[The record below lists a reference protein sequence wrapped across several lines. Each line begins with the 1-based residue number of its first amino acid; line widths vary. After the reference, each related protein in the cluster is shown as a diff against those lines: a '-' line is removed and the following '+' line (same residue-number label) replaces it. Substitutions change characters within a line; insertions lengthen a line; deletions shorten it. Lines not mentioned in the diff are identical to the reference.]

1 MCEPQEGPMS
11 GEILHIHIAP
21 RDGAPMEARDE
32 VVLDVERGVLG
43 DRYEGTAK
51 QAQVTIVCRQEL
63 DQAAEE
69 LGREIPPGA
78 TRRNITIDGFTLEE
92 KVGQELAL
100 GDAVVR
106 ITRTAPPCENMN
118 TSIAPGARQA
128 LQERAGVRA
137 TVVKGGTVR
146 KGDPVRVRS

>member
-1 MCEPQEGPMS
+1 
-11 GEILHIHIAP
+11 
-21 RDGAPMEARDE
+21 MEARDE
-32 VVLDVERGVLG
+32 VALDVERGILG

-51 QAQVTIVCRQEL
+51 PAQVTIVCRREL

-92 KVGQELAL
+92 RVGQELAL
-100 GDAVVR
+100 GEAVVR
-106 ITRTAPPCENMN
+106 ITRTAPPCENMDA
-118 TSIAPGARQA
+118 SIAPGAWEA
-128 LQERAGVRA
+128 LKQRAGVRA
-137 TVVKGGTVR
+137 TVVKGGLVR